1 MPFNLNNALKE
12 GYSHEEIV
20 NSIGPTLNYNIE
32 DALKEGY
39 SYQEIAEDL
48 SKRTFPPYRDTAEAI
63 KRLTLPK
70 ISDPNNMTAFDRA
83 RIDTYL
89 KDLEPEVSHAA
100 RINAISEMKRR
111 EYGEIR
117 QEYPS
122 FKRALSI
129 KNISKNLSGIIEGFG
144 SLMAGLPIFTIK
156 QIKEVSEKSKA
167 ESKQRIANLGG
178 PPLTEEDLMIL
189 NRPYYIEEK
198 IKEGVEWI
206 REGWPYFKERP
217 FLHAGFWMEENPVDT
232 VLFGMAAWQALGAG
246 LRGAG
251 QVSKLAKVQ
260 DLLKI
265 SGRDPFHIA
274 NIELARHYSKNPLTK
289 AFIQKPFDAAMEK
302 WPKLKIA
309 IKKYKGGKMTTQMR
323 NKYADMNITER
334 IQLHQQIFSELEK
347 LSPDEL
353 KMAVPLLEGRLHFMK
368 NLPGDVQGVVDLSK
382 GAKRVIKGPE
392 MEMTPE
398 SLAKQYGLEAKIT
411 KGVTGGEYSG
421 GTIFV
426 GDKTTPGKA
435 FAADWTG
442 GKDFTTVKNYPENVR
457 SSAHEIAHG
466 LFSKNPEKGHA
477 AIEELKRLG
486 VSQDVAFESLVDMGG
501 VYLLEPAAIKNPKI
515 KTILDK
521 WLSEKAK
528 KRVVK
533 EPEIPSIKAEGKIP
547 IEEVY
552 KALKDE
558 KGYSSVEIA
567 DLRDR
572 LGITQTEIERII
584 KGDPEHFA
592 TASGDWSLSSEHI
605 RSGAVEMLPG
615 KKDLLVKVREG
626 AKVVPEAKGIPEV
639 GELAKFW
646 EEGGIP
652 STIGR
657 GMENINPQRLKD
669 FEGWYRGFQK
679 EIEHGFKL
687 NEKMT
692 AKQLEDVIYQPIE
705 IETGLSRAAI
715 MEELGD
721 FLPAYVHHYFPEKA
735 KDMLGVH
742 FAETT
747 GKRYKP
753 GALKHRLGA
762 QGYSEDMTEVLPRL
776 ASSYVKWKNTQ
787 AFLKEFEDTFATVV
801 NYNDIKKTA
810 AGLKVGEAL
819 YPNHKIVA
827 PDGILRFYKGKVDAW
842 KEITKRMDDTVDF
855 DEAVIGY
862 LQELQAEIGEVTKEF
877 LGVTTNIKVWL
888 VPAEA
893 YAKLETMATP
903 FFGSKSIQNVVRI
916 GVDTPVNLWKDLVLL
931 SPRWIKNNVSGDI
944 IFTAFEGVG
953 PLSFGRA
960 AQSYIGKYKD
970 VFPLGIVE
978 ASFANLM
985 KYNAQLGTA
994 ETTVIGNW
1002 IKKAGETVPAKIAS
1016 KIKDIGYGINT
1027 AFEQPFVRALYIK
1040 LARTEAK
1047 NILKAEDVRITPESI
1062 LSTMGRIK
1070 DTPGLYEPIINKL
1083 KETLPVFNTLGY
1095 HERMY
1100 GRRAMPFINWYKF
1113 MLKYGAK
1120 LPAKHPFKLA
1130 GVRGLSELG
1139 EKERENAFILYF
1151 PYMKDQI
1158 EKEGGIPKRF
1168 SGLWP
1173 IAIDEKTGEGIFFN
1187 TRGMNP
1193 FNTLEDFRNMR
1204 FFSMMSPIIKV
1215 GAERALG
1222 IDTFT
1227 GRKFTTPYPLD
1238 VSPEGEV
1245 EEKDKPKPDFFHH
1258 VFRQTPQFTSI
1269 EQILT
1274 PAEQYSEGTIFNPK
1288 PIRDPITGEPKYPIN
1303 SLDKIFNY
1311 MGIDR
1316 KTIDVEEWFYKHE
1329 NRIRNKALQTYKNLL
1344 FEPHALTLEEHKAIV
1359 NDIKNDEQM
1368 MGKIREAIK
1377 RRERYEMTEKKE
1389 ELTIIKKSREK

>member
-20 NSIGPTLNYNIE
+20 NSIGPTINFDIE
-32 DALKEGY
+32 GALKEGY
-39 SYQEIAEDL
+39 SYQEMAEDL

-70 ISDPNNMTAFDRA
+70 ISDPNNITAFDRF

-89 KDLEPEVSHAA
+89 KAAEPEVSHAV

-122 FKRALSI
+122 FKEAI
-129 KNISKNLSGIIEGFG
+129 KNVPKNLSGIIEAFG
-144 SLMAGLPIFTIK
+144 SLMVGLPVLTVK

-178 PPLTEEDLMIL
+178 PPMTEEDLMIL
-189 NRPYYIEEK
+189 TRPYYIEDR
-198 IKEGVEWI
+198 IQEGVEWV
-206 REGWPYFKERP
+206 REGWPSFKEHP

-232 VLFGMAAWQALGAG
+232 VLFGIGAWQALGAG

-251 QVSKLAKVQ
+251 QVSKLAKVK

-265 SGRDPFHIA
+265 SGREPFHIG
-274 NIELARHYSKNPLTK
+274 NIELARQYSKNPLTK
-289 AFIQKPFDAAMEK
+289 AFIQKPFDEALGRWPNLKAAIE
-302 WPKLKIA
+302 
-309 IKKYKGGKMTTQMR
+309 KYKGGKMTTQMR
-323 NKYADMNITER
+323 NKYAEMNFMER

-353 KMAVPLLEGRLHFMK
+353 KLAVPYLEGRLHFMD

-382 GAKRVIKGPE
+382 GAKRIVKVPE
-392 MEMTPE
+392 
-398 SLAKQYGLEAKIT
+398 LA
-411 KGVTGGEYSG
+411 
-421 GTIFV
+421 
-426 GDKTTPGKA
+426 P
-435 FAADWTG
+435 
-442 GKDFTTVKNYPENVR
+442 
-457 SSAHEIAHG
+457 
-466 LFSKNPEKGHA
+466 
-477 AIEELKRLG
+477 LKVEGR
-486 VSQDVAFESLVDMGG
+486 
-501 VYLLEPAAIKNPKI
+501 
-515 KTILDK
+515 
-521 WLSEKAK
+521 
-528 KRVVK
+528 
-533 EPEIPSIKAEGKIP
+533 IPV
-547 IEEVY
+547 EEVY
-552 KALKDE
+552 QALKNE
-558 KGYSSVEIA
+558 KGYSSIEIA

-626 AKVVPEAKGIPEV
+626 AKVTPATKTPGVEAEKV
-639 GELAKFW
+639 GELAAFW

-657 GMENINPQRLKD
+657 GMENINPQRIRD

-692 AKQLEDVIYQPIE
+692 VEQLENIIYQPIE

-715 MEELGD
+715 KEELGE

-747 GKRYKP
+747 GKTYKP
-753 GALKHRLGA
+753 DALKHRLGVK
-762 QGYSEDMTEVLPRL
+762 GYSEDMTEVLPRL

-787 AFLKEFEDTFATVV
+787 AYLKEFEDTFAIVV
-801 NYNDIKKTA
+801 NYKDIKKTA
-810 AGLKVGEAL
+810 AGLKIGKDL
-819 YPNHKIVA
+819 YPNHKIVS
-827 PDGILRFYKGKVDAW
+827 PDGLLRFYKGEVDAW

-855 DEAVIGY
+855 DEAVIGM
-862 LQELQAEIGEVTKEF
+862 LQELQAEIGEVIKPF
-877 LGVTTNIKVWL
+877 VGVTKNIKVWL
-888 VPAEA
+888 VPEEA
-893 YAKLETMATP
+893 SAKLETMATP
-903 FFGSKSIQNVVRI
+903 IFGSKAIQNAIRI
-916 GVDTPVNLWKDLVLL
+916 GVDKPTQLWKDSVLAMV
-931 SPRWIKNNVSGDI
+931 PTRWTKNNAIADI
-944 IFTAFEGVG
+944 IFNSFEGVG
-953 PLSFGRA
+953 PLSYARMM
-960 AQSYIGKYKD
+960 QSYGGKYKD
-970 VFPLGIVE
+970 IFPDEVLR
-978 ASFANLM
+978 ASFANVM
-985 KYNAQLGTA
+985 KYNPQLGSA
-994 ETTVIGNW
+994 EKTVIGGW
-1002 IKKAGETVPAKIAS
+1002 IKKAGETRPAKIAEAIIS
-1016 KIKDIGYGINT
+1016 AGYSINT
-1027 AFEQPFVRALYIK
+1027 AIEQPFVRALYIK
-1040 LARTEAK
+1040 LARQEAK
-1047 NILKAEDVRITPESI
+1047 NILKAEGVRITPESI

-1070 DTPGLYEPIINKL
+1070 DTPALKEPIIKKL
-1083 KETLPVFNTLGY
+1083 KETLPVFNILGNFG
-1095 HERMY
+1095 MKY

-1113 MLKYGAK
+1113 MAQYGAK
-1120 LPAKHPFKLA
+1120 LPARHPFKLA

-1139 EKERENAFILYF
+1139 EKEREQAFVQYF

-1158 EKEGGIPKRF
+1158 EKEGGIPQRF
-1168 SGLWP
+1168 SGMWP
-1173 IAIDEKTGEGIFFN
+1173 IAVDEKTGEGIFFN

-1193 FNTLEDFRNMR
+1193 FNTLEDFTNMR

-1227 GRKFTTPYPLD
+1227 GRKFDSAYPID

-1245 EEKDKPKPDFFHH
+1245 EEKDKPKPGFFHH
-1258 VFRQTPQFTSI
+1258 VFRQVPQFKLL

-1274 PAEQYSEGTIFNPK
+1274 PSEQYSDGTIFNPK
-1288 PIRDPITGEPKYPIN
+1288 PIRDPITGEPKYPIK
-1303 SLDKIFNY
+1303 SLDKILNY

-1329 NRIRNKALQTYKNLL
+1329 DRIRNKAAQTHKNLL
-1344 FEPHALTLEEHKAIV
+1344 FEPNALTLAEHQAIM
-1359 NDIKNDEQM
+1359 NDIRDDEKM
-1368 MGKIREAIK
+1368 MGKIKDAIQ
-1377 RRERYEMTEKKE
+1377 RRERYEMKQMKE
-1389 ELTIIKKSREK
+1389 ELTIIKESREK

>member
-20 NSIGPTLNYNIE
+20 NSIGPTINFDIE
-32 DALKEGY
+32 GALKEGY
-39 SYQEIAEDL
+39 SYQEMAEDL

-70 ISDPNNMTAFDRA
+70 ISDPNNITAFDRF

-89 KDLEPEVSHAA
+89 KAAEPEVSHAV

-122 FKRALSI
+122 FKEAI
-129 KNISKNLSGIIEGFG
+129 KNVPKNLSGIIEAFG
-144 SLMAGLPIFTIK
+144 SLMVGLPVLTVK

-178 PPLTEEDLMIL
+178 PPMTEEDLMIL
-189 NRPYYIEEK
+189 TRPYYIEDR
-198 IKEGVEWI
+198 IQEGVEWV
-206 REGWPYFKERP
+206 REGWPSFKEHP

-232 VLFGMAAWQALGAG
+232 VLFGIGAWQALGAG

-251 QVSKLAKVQ
+251 QVSKLAKVK

-265 SGRDPFHIA
+265 SGREPFHIG
-274 NIELARHYSKNPLTK
+274 NIELARQYSKNPLTK
-289 AFIQKPFDAAMEK
+289 AFIQKPFDEALGRWPNLKAAIE
-302 WPKLKIA
+302 
-309 IKKYKGGKMTTQMR
+309 KYKGGKMTTQMR
-323 NKYADMNITER
+323 NKYAEMNFMER

-353 KMAVPLLEGRLHFMK
+353 KLAVPYLEGRLHFMD

-382 GAKRVIKGPE
+382 GAKRIVKVPE
-392 MEMTPE
+392 
-398 SLAKQYGLEAKIT
+398 LA
-411 KGVTGGEYSG
+411 
-421 GTIFV
+421 
-426 GDKTTPGKA
+426 P
-435 FAADWTG
+435 
-442 GKDFTTVKNYPENVR
+442 
-457 SSAHEIAHG
+457 
-466 LFSKNPEKGHA
+466 
-477 AIEELKRLG
+477 LKVEGR
-486 VSQDVAFESLVDMGG
+486 
-501 VYLLEPAAIKNPKI
+501 
-515 KTILDK
+515 
-521 WLSEKAK
+521 
-528 KRVVK
+528 
-533 EPEIPSIKAEGKIP
+533 IPV
-547 IEEVY
+547 EEVY
-552 KALKDE
+552 QALKNE
-558 KGYSSVEIA
+558 KGYSSIEIA